1 MRDGFGD
8 RVDPLLFDISSQDP
22 LWIAIA
28 FVCGLMVKLVGLPS
42 LIGFLIAGFV
52 LNAAGAESGVFLQ
65 GVADLGVTLLL
76 FTIGLKLKLN
86 TLARSEVWGVA
97 TVHMVTITLL
107 FGGFVLVLAQF
118 GLPLFNEVNL
128 QTALLIGFALSFSST
143 VFAVKILDALGAT
156 GSRHGRTSIGVLIVQ
171 DIAAVAF
178 LVMSTGKIPS
188 LWALGLF
195 LLIPLRHVLH
205 WVLDHTDHGEMLVLY
220 GIVLA
225 LGGSDL
231 FEMVGMKADLGALVF
246 GMLLTSHPKANELS
260 RILMNFKDLFLVGF
274 FLSVGMSAMPG
285 WAELLAAVLLLVV
298 LPVKVLLYYGLFSWF
313 KLRARATW
321 QSSLNLANYSEFGLI
336 VGALAAA
343 NGLLPQEWLAVFAIA
358 LAASFIIAAPL
369 ATSGDTFYSQFRGRL
384 KRFERRRRLYD
395 DADLDALD
403 VEVMVIGMGRM
414 GTSAY
419 RAFEES
425 YPGKVLGIDLDA
437 DKVKAHQAAGL
448 NVMVA
453 DGTNPDLWSQA
464 QGLPRQLKW
473 AVLCLPSHQANI
485 QAARRLKMNEAQCQ
499 IAATTK
505 FVDEADELKAEGV
518 DFVFNIYA
526 EACAGFAN
534 DLRKRFVAPLSV
546 EQ

>member
-1 MRDGFGD
+1 MC
-8 RVDPLLFDISSQDP
+8 VDSFLFVINSQDP
-22 LWIAIA
+22 MWIAIA
-28 FVCGLMVKLVGLPS
+28 FICGLLVKLVGLPP
-42 LIGFLIAGFV
+42 LIGFLVAGFV
-52 LNAAGAESGVFLQ
+52 LNAGGAQSGVFLQ
-65 GVADLGVTLLL
+65 GVADLGITLLL
-76 FTIGLKLKLN
+76 FTIGLKLKLK
-86 TLARSEVWGVA
+86 TLVRSEVWGVA
-97 TVHMVTITLL
+97 TLHMGTITLL
-107 FGGFVLVLAQF
+107 FAGFVLILAQL
-118 GLPLFNEVNL
+118 GLPLFRDL
-128 QTALLIGFALSFSST
+128 DLPTALLIGFALSFSST

-171 DIAAVAF
+171 DIAAVMF
-178 LVMSTGKIPS
+178 LALSTGKVPS
-188 LWALGLF
+188 LWALGLL

-205 WVLDHTDHGEMLVLY
+205 WILDHTDHGEMLVLY

-246 GMLLTSHPKANELS
+246 GMLLTSHPKATELS

-274 FLSVGMSAMPG
+274 FLSIGMSAMPG
-285 WAELLAAVLLLVV
+285 WAEVLAAVLLLLV
-298 LPVKVLLYYGLFSWF
+298 LPIKVALYYGLFSGF

-369 ATSGDTFYSQFRGRL
+369 ATSGDTIYSSWRDRL
-384 KRFERRRRLYD
+384 KQFERTRRLHD
-395 DADLDALD
+395 DEDLNALD

-419 RAFEES
+419 KAFSES

-437 DKVKAHQAAGL
+437 DKVHAHQAAGL

-505 FVDEADELKAEGV
+505 FVDEADELRAEGV

-534 DLRKRFVAPLSV
+534 DLRKRFAVPLTA
-546 EQ
+546 EG